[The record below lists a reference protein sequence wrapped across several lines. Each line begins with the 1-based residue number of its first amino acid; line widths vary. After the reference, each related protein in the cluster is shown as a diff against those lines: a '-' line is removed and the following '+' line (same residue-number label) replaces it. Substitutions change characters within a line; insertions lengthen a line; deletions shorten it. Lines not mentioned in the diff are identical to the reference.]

1 MERHPLIQPTD
12 SYADLTGNPAECG
25 PLAYRFIYYDD
36 LNTEVSYMKIDLAT
50 KEYYMDVTD
59 HITRGPN
66 YRAYLVLLEVSMPL
80 YPDVTPVFVFIDT
93 EILCPL

>member
-1 MERHPLIQPTD
+1 
-12 SYADLTGNPAECG
+12 
-25 PLAYRFIYYDD
+25 
-36 LNTEVSYMKIDLAT
+36 MKIDQAT